1 MKVIDLL
8 ADGITPGNLATLG
21 GVLAGHAAV
30 LSGVNNALN
39 DKAANKKPNN
49 ATPVTPTTL
58 EKPADPKKSPP
69 AETNSNQSEI
79 KKDIAPTSDDKS
91 VNGKLFHDRVKSIS
105 KALGVRSSDLLRIM
119 EFESGMDPAKDNGK
133 DSGAVGLI
141 QFMPDTIKMWPN
153 LSRDKVKQMP
163 ASDQLLLVYDFYK
176 RNNLP
181 AGADLPTMYM
191 FTYMPAAANKPDDF
205 VLAKKGA
212 YKKKLWD
219 VDMGKN
225 WDQNSGFAAEA
236 ERQGRDYFTV
246 GDVKKVI
253 QTKR

>member
-1 MKVIDLL
+1 MKTIDILTEFDWSK
-8 ADGITPGNLATLG
+8 AAAAA
-21 GVLAGHAAV
+21 GVLAGHGAV
-30 LSGVNNALN
+30 LNGVNNALN
-39 DKAANKKPNN
+39 DKAAGKKTTT
-49 ATPVTPTTL
+49 APVTPTPL
-58 EKPADPKKSPP
+58 EKPAAEPVPTP
-69 AETNSNQSEI
+69 AETKTAQDNT
-79 KKDIAPTSDDKS
+79 KKDVDTTSDDKS

-119 EFESGMDPAKDNGK
+119 EFESGMDPSKDNGK
-133 DSGAVGLI
+133 GSGAVGLI

-153 LSRDKVKQMP
+153 LSREKVKQMP
-163 ASDQLLLVYDFYK
+163 ASEQLLLVYDFYK

-212 YKKKLWD
+212 YKKKIWD